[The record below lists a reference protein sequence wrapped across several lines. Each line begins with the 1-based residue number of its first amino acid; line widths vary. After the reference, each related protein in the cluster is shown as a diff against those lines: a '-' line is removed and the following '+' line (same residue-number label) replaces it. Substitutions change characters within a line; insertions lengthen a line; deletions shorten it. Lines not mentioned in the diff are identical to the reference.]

1 MLNLTATPH
10 RKKKYSEKLYK
21 KTILGHNIYLIYS
34 DKKYGKKK
42 IVWYSMVHT
51 PVDVFITSLQ

>member
-21 KTILGHNIYLIYS
+21 KTIIGHDYTC
-34 DKKYGKKK
+34 DKKYGR
-42 IVWYSMVHT
+42 
-51 PVDVFITSLQ
+51 